1 MAEMEWLEVSV
12 TAGYE
17 AAEAVADVLS
27 RYAYRGV
34 AIEAGP
40 EGWGAEQVIVRA
52 YLPADE
58 HVSANKRRIEEA
70 LGHLN
75 QILPIS
81 TPGFRT
87 IAEKDWAEAWKERLT
102 VMHIGRRIVIC
113 PTWQNYSP
121 GIDEVLIRLDPG
133 MAFGS
138 GLHPSTRMCL
148 MKLEEL
154 VRPGMR
160 VLDMGTGSG
169 ILAIAA
175 AKLGAAC
182 VVAVDNDPVAVRVAR
197 ENVMAN
203 GVSDV
208 VRVIYGSLAEAQGIY
223 HIVVANILANVIVDM
238 VRNGLA
244 DRVLAGGSLIAA
256 GLIQGQET
264 ETGMALEQHGLKLA
278 ERCQIDDWV
287 CLVAGRGSDDPAP
300 G

>member
-1 MAEMEWLEVSV
+1 MEWLEVSV

-40 EGWGAEQVIVRA
+40 EGWDAEQVIVRA

-58 HVSANKRRIEEA
+58 HLSANKRRIEEA

-113 PTWQNYSP
+113 PTWLSYSP
-121 GIDEVLIRLDPG
+121 GVDEVLVRLDPG

-154 VRPGMR
+154 VRPGMN

-175 AKLGAAC
+175 AKLGAAS
-182 VVAVDNDPVAVRVAR
+182 VVAVDNDPVAVQVAR
-197 ENVMAN
+197 DNVAIN
-203 GVSDV
+203 GAGEV
-208 VRVIYGSLAEAQGIY
+208 VRVVHGSLAEAQGAY
-223 HIVVANILANVIVDM
+223 HIVVANILANVIADM
-238 VRNGLA
+238 VSNGLA
-244 DRVLAGGSLIAA
+244 YRVLAGGSLIVA
-256 GLIQGQET
+256 GLIVGQEM
-264 ETGMALEQHGLKLA
+264 ETGMLLEQHGLRLA
-278 ERCQIDDWV
+278 GRCQIDDWV
-287 CLVAGRGSDDPAP
+287 CLVAGRDGS
-300 G
+300 